1 MLRTLNYLAH
11 LLLAEETPA
20 SRVGNLLGD
29 FVTGLPDVLRGRFP
43 RPIVQGIIRHRA
55 IDRYTDSHAVVIGL
69 KDYVAP
75 ERRRFAGVI
84 VDLILDHFLTQHW
97 GHYSRLPLAG
107 FVHECNTALRDH
119 LQFLPPDLGDSLEER
134 IADEWLEHYG
144 TDDGLDGVFHRV
156 ALRRETFAPVRGALA
171 DLQAHRAEFEAG
183 FHDFFPELLAWV
195 RARGPEDREGMT
207 A

>member
-1 MLRTLNYLAH
+1 MLGALNYLAH

-29 FVTGLPDVLRGRFP
+29 FVTGLPEVLRGRFP

-69 KDYVAP
+69 KDHVAP
-75 ERRRFAGVI
+75 QRRRFAGVI
-84 VDLILDHFLTQHW
+84 VDLILDHFLTRYW
-97 GHYSRLPLAG
+97 ASYASSPLPD
-107 FVHECNTALRDH
+107 FVHQCNTALRDH
-119 LQFLPPDLGDSLEER
+119 LQFLPPELGKTLEQR

-144 TDDGLDGVFHRV
+144 TDEGLDGVFHRV
-156 ALRRETFAPVRGALA
+156 ALRRASFAPVREAVA
-171 DLQAHRAEFEAG
+171 DLQSHRAEFEAG

-195 RARGPEDREGMT
+195 RARGPEERE
-207 A
+207 